1 MKLTARLRL
10 LAPALLLVSMSAA
23 MAADNITLSDVPLF
37 IVSPVKPNLMVIL
50 DNSQS
55 MDATMEGQI
64 ISGDNAQTR
73 GNIARKV
80 LRNAI
85 NANQRKINW
94 GLTTFAF
101 GTSTPALRDL
111 HPYYMGDQN
120 TMVFTNDC
128 AAALAANP
136 NRKGCIAIPGTPG
149 GGLGFVTYSQSG
161 DDPAIN
167 DVFYAAQGAYPT
179 VMYGTSNGGSSY
191 SLYGSRS
198 ATQPWESAN
207 FDSLRDTLSFTP
219 TDAGFVPSASATPA
233 VTRQVWIK
241 RPGFGYRADISG
253 VGQIRRNVAPYSAAQ
268 ISALIGVDGLSGLLK
283 DEEQNTTTEVKN
295 AALFTPLAGTLDTVR
310 DYFDNDS
317 GSPITHACQK
327 NFVVLATDG
336 VPTGRSDGSEYT
348 LAQRTNTKIDATTW
362 HFGVAQQDVFTEIGR
377 LRTTVDVAGTNFDV
391 KTYVIGMGESVVNE
405 SSIAALDKMASV
417 GGTDK
422 AFIGDN
428 ETNLAKAFEAIVND
442 VDSVGRG
449 GSAVALNSGA
459 FQTGSAVFQAKFK
472 SNNWSGTLLSFS
484 ANVGGVLGNIA
495 TTPSWDAGALLKAR
509 VSERSIITYK
519 PSATVLG
526 TRGVPFRWPS
536 SYPGTPGAS
545 ELDLSQANEINKN
558 ATGTTD
564 NNGAL
569 RLAFLRGDKT
579 REVTNCPACTPQFR
593 DRTDGPLGDIVN
605 SAPVFVGAPSFGY
618 ANDFEAAPYGTFAA
632 NNKDRKK
639 VVYVGA
645 NDGMLHAFD
654 AANGAELFAYVPS
667 SMYAGLSQLSNP
679 NYAHLYYVDGT
690 PTVGDV
696 FYGGAW
702 HTLLAAG
709 MRGGA
714 KGLFALDVTNPAGF
728 TNEANAASI
737 VRWEFQDSADMGYV
751 FGQPLLVKTNNGR
764 WSVIVSGGYESANG
778 HAVLFVID
786 AEDGSLVKKLDTGSG
801 TNNGLSGPAAIDANG
816 DGVVD
821 FVYAG
826 DLNGNLWK
834 FDLTSSDASLWAVG
848 NGTAA
853 LYAAGV
859 TKPITSAPD
868 VTRHPKGGFL
878 IGFGTGRYIDEND
891 NSNSNAQSIYAVLDN
906 LTNGTVTQAQLQQ
919 QTILDTSTS
928 GGISFRLSSHRI
940 GTPVD
945 SLVTGD
951 TPTVDREL
959 FLTTKRGRF
968 VNLPTS
974 GERIV
979 ADVAFRSGRLVAVSM
994 IPGTACDTANGSGW
1008 LMEFDAITGNRLD
1021 VVTFDVN
1028 QDAKLTAAL
1037 LSGDWLAFTVSGAA
1051 GNNVSGRKI
1060 DGIPA
1065 GQTTV
1070 SKGGALE
1077 DRLISTSKGTL
1088 EQITTGRGAGRD
1100 GRAMWREV
1108 R

>member
-1 MKLTARLRL
+1 MKFTSQLRL
-10 LAPALLLVSMSAA
+10 LSPALLVLSMNVAI
-23 MAADNITLSDVPLF
+23 AADNITLSDVPLF
-37 IVSPVKPNLMVIL
+37 IVSPIKPNLMVIL

-55 MDATMEGQI
+55 MDATMEGKI
-64 ISGDNAQTR
+64 ISGDDTQTR
-73 GNIARKV
+73 GNIARRV

-85 NANQRKINW
+85 NANQTKINW
-94 GLTTFAF
+94 GLTTFE
-101 GTSTPALRDL
+101 TSAPALRDL
-111 HPYYMGDQN
+111 YPYYMGDQD

-128 AAALAANP
+128 AAALAANT
-136 NRKGCIAIPGTPG
+136 NRKGCIAIPGTPSG
-149 GGLGFVTYSQSG
+149 GFGFVTYSQSG

-167 DVFYAAQGAYPT
+167 DVFYTDQSFPT
-179 VMYGTSNGGSSY
+179 VLYGTSNGGTSY
-191 SLYGSRS
+191 SVYGSRN
-198 ATQPWESAN
+198 ATQSWENAN
-207 FDSLRDTLSFTP
+207 FGNNQFTASFTP

-241 RPGFGYRADISG
+241 RPGFGYRGSITG
-253 VGQIRRNVAPYSAAQ
+253 VGQIRRNVAPNSTTQ
-268 ISALIGVDGLSGLLK
+268 ISALIGTDGVSGLLK
-283 DEEQNTTTEVKN
+283 NEAQNTSTEIKN
-295 AALFTPLAGTLDTVR
+295 AALFTPLAGTINTVR
-310 DYFDNDS
+310 DYFDNDA
-317 GSPITHACQK
+317 GSPITHTCQK

-348 LAQRTNTKIDATTW
+348 LTERKNTKIDATTW
-362 HFGVAQQDVFTEIGR
+362 NFGVAQRDVFTEIGR
-377 LRTTVDVAGTNFDV
+377 LRTTVNVAATDYDV

-417 GGTDK
+417 GGTNK

-442 VDSVGRG
+442 VDSQGRG

-472 SNNWSGTLLSFS
+472 SNNWSGSLLSFS

-509 VSERSIITYK
+509 VSARSIITYK

-536 SYPGTPGAS
+536 SYPGTPLTS
-545 ELDLSQANEINKN
+545 ELDLIQSNEINKN
-558 ATGTTD
+558 AAGTTD

-579 REVTNCPACTPQFR
+579 NEPANCPACTPQFR
-593 DRTDGPLGDIVN
+593 DRADGPLGDIVN
-605 SAPVFVGAPSFGY
+605 SAPVFVGAPAFGY
-618 ANDFEAAPYGTFAA
+618 ANDFETAPYGTFAA

-654 AANGAELFAYVPS
+654 AGNGAELFAYVPS
-667 SMYAGLSQLSNP
+667 SMYSRLTQLSNK
-679 NYAHLYYVDGT
+679 NYAHRYFVDGT

-696 FYGGAW
+696 FYGSAW

-728 TNEANAASI
+728 TDEANAESI
-737 VRWEFQDSADMGYV
+737 ARWEFQDSADMGYV

-764 WSVIVSGGYESANG
+764 WSVIVSGGYENASGN
-778 HAVLFVID
+778 AVLFVID
-786 AEDGSLVKKLDTGSG
+786 AQNGSLVRKLDTGSG
-801 TNNGLSGPAAIDANG
+801 INNGLSGPAAIDTNG

-821 FVYAG
+821 VVYAG

-834 FDLTSSDASLWAVG
+834 FDLTSSDESLWAVG
-848 NGTAA
+848 NGSAA
-853 LYAAGV
+853 LYAAGR

-868 VTRHPKGGFL
+868 VTRHPKGGYL
-878 IGFGTGRYIDEND
+878 ISFGTGRYIDEND
-891 NSNSNAQSIYAVLDN
+891 NSNFNPQSIYAVWDN

-919 QTILDTSTS
+919 QTILDTTTS

-951 TPTVDREL
+951 TTTVDREL
-959 FLTTKRGRF
+959 FLTTKRGWF

-979 ADVAFRSGRLVAVSM
+979 ADVAFRSGRLIAVSM

-1021 VVTFDVN
+1021 VVTFDIN
-1028 QDAKLTAAL
+1028 NDGKLTAAL
-1037 LSGDWLAFTVSGAA
+1037 LSGDYLAFTISGTA

-1070 SKGGALE
+1070 AKGGVLE